1 MTRILLAL
9 LLALSLAACSED
21 GADAGYQG
29 YMEGEYLRIAAPE
42 GGWIETI
49 LAVRG
54 TQVAAG
60 APLFTLDPVRE
71 RAAVAQAEADLAK
84 AQSEL
89 ADMRLGA
96 RPEEIA
102 AIEAQIAEA
111 EANQHLTELTLARQA
126 ELVRT
131 RSAPQARL
139 DDAQMQQQQA
149 IAQVARM
156 RAQLATARLPS
167 RPHRVRAAEAAVEAS
182 EHALEQARWRLAQR
196 QIASPAAGLVD
207 DVVRRPGE
215 WVPANGVVVSLL
227 PPRNIRA
234 VFFVPEP
241 RRADFRPDQ
250 RIAVS
255 CTGCPQDLFAR
266 VSRIGS
272 QAEFTPPVIFSR
284 ETRAKLVFR
293 IEALMEP
300 AAGNP
305 LPGQPIT
312 ARIAP

>member
-1 MTRILLAL
+1 MTRLLAAM
-9 LLALSLAACSED
+9 LLALSLVACDDSS
-21 GADAGYQG
+21 DAGFQG

-49 LAVRG
+49 AVARG
-54 TQVAAG
+54 AHIEAG

-71 RAAVAQAEADLAK
+71 RAAVAQAEADLGRAR
-84 AQSEL
+84 SDL

-102 AIEAQIAEA
+102 TIQAQIVEA
-111 EANQHLTELTLARQA
+111 EANEHLAELTLARQA

-131 RSAPQARL
+131 RSTPQAQL
-139 DDAQMQQQQA
+139 DNAQMQHQQA
-149 IAQVARM
+149 VAQVARI
-156 RAQLATARLPS
+156 RAELATARLAS
-167 RPHRVRAAEAAVEAS
+167 RPDRIQAAEATVEAMS
-182 EHALEQARWRLAQR
+182 HAQEQAQWRLAQR
-196 QIASPAAGLVD
+196 RITSPAAGLVD

-215 WVPANGVVVSLL
+215 WVPPNGVVVSLL
-227 PPRNIRA
+227 PPANIRA

-250 RIAVS
+250 RIAVA
-255 CTGCPQDLFAR
+255 CTGCPEGLLAR
-266 VSRIGS
+266 VSRVAS
-272 QAEFTPPVIFSR
+272 EAEFTPPVIFSR

-300 AAGNP
+300 SDRNP